1 MKQVTLL
8 ALATLLALS
17 GCKKDLD
24 LLSGKF
30 FGIKEFLHS
39 KNCDA
44 KCGETADCE
53 GQVAGL
59 EGLLDE
65 SNINEDQNQF
75 YVLDSKDEDE
85 KIEVRVDSAISS
97 EVFQLIRFR
106 NTNDVQV
113 RGEIGGYDQPMN
125 FSCKRGFFLD
135 LVNTGDLILE

>member
-85 KIEVRVDSAISS
+85 KIEVRVDSAISA
-97 EVFQLIRFR
+97 EVFQLIR
-106 NTNDVQV
+106 
-113 RGEIGGYDQPMN
+113 
-125 FSCKRGFFLD
+125 SS
-135 LVNTGDLILE
+135 GDLLLLQKPHPSSLDIAYGWNPEH